1 MRESARFPPHPS
13 SRRCAESMS
22 SDDMERTMPPDAV
35 TGYRIL
41 DFGTAFAS
49 PMAAHLLAD
58 MGAEVIKVE
67 SHTRLDGLRLGRPI
81 VGEDIAGGDRGEWPE
96 YQPVFH
102 GLNRSKLGITVNI
115 KHPEGVELLKRLVRI
130 SDVVINNFSPGVMDR
145 TGLGYDVLRAEK
157 PDLIYVSLPAAGDSG
172 PLRDIVTY
180 APVIAA
186 LAGISGLVGYSAARE
201 DFVGTLQVA
210 LCDAVGA
217 LHAVVAILAA
227 LRHRQ
232 ATGEGQAIEI
242 AQWEAAVSMLGEGL
256 LDYVMNGRVLRPVGN
271 AHPHMVPHEN
281 YRCAGDDAWVAIAV
295 RSEDEWRAFC
305 GAVGHPEWIDC
316 PRFADA
322 YRRRQHRSELDAMI
336 TSWTSQRAPYEVMET
351 LQAAGVAA
359 MPVMNLD
366 DQFRDPH
373 LREREIHLESDHPK
387 VGLEFLHGIPWRL
400 SGTPG
405 RIRRPA
411 PLLGEHNQYVFG
423 DLLGLPDA
431 EIQRLM
437 QTGAID

>member
-1 MRESARFPPHPS
+1 MMKSH
-13 SRRCAESMS
+13 
-22 SDDMERTMPPDAV
+22 MPPDALA
-35 TGYRIL
+35 GYRIL

-58 MGAEVIKVE
+58 MGAEVIKIE
-67 SHTRLDGLRLGRPI
+67 SQTRLDGLRLGRPI

-102 GLNRSKLGITVNI
+102 GLNRSKLGVTVNL
-115 KHPEGVELLKRLVRI
+115 KHPEGVELLKRLVRVC
-130 SDVVINNFSPGVMDR
+130 DVVVNNFSPGVMDR
-145 TGLGYDVLRAEK
+145 AGLGYDTLRAEK
-157 PDLIYVSLPAAGDSG
+157 PDLIYVSLPAAGESG

-186 LAGISGLVGYSAARE
+186 LAGISGLVGYSSGRE

-210 LCDAVGA
+210 FCDAVGA

-227 LRHRQ
+227 LRHRK
-232 ATGEGQAIEI
+232 ATGQGQAIEI

-256 LDYVMNGRVLRPVGN
+256 LDYVMNGRVLSPAGN
-271 AHPHMVPHEN
+271 THPTMVPHDN
-281 YRCAGDDAWVAIAV
+281 YRCAGEDAWVAIAV

-305 GAVGHPEWIDC
+305 RATGHPEWADDA
-316 PRFADA
+316 RFADA
-322 YRRRQHRSELDAMI
+322 YRRRQHRSELDALI
-336 TSWTSQRAPYEVMET
+336 TTWTSRRTPYEAMEV

-359 MPVMNLD
+359 MPVMNLE

-373 LREREIHLESDHPK
+373 LREREIHLESEHPK

-400 SGTPG
+400 GATPG

-423 DLLGLPDA
+423 ELLGLPGA
-431 EIQRLM
+431 EIQRLVEA
-437 QTGAID
+437 GAIY

>member
-1 MRESARFPPHPS
+1 
-13 SRRCAESMS
+13 
-22 SDDMERTMPPDAV
+22 MPPDALA
-35 TGYRIL
+35 GYRIL

-58 MGAEVIKVE
+58 MGAEVIKIE
-67 SHTRLDGLRLGRPI
+67 SQTRLDGLRLGRPV

-115 KHPEGVELLKRLVRI
+115 KHPQGVDLLKRLVRI

-145 TGLGYDVLRAEK
+145 AGLGYDVLCAEK
-157 PDLIYVSLPAAGDSG
+157 PDLIYVSLPAAGESG

-186 LAGISGLVGYSAARE
+186 LAGISGLVGYSSARE

-210 LCDAVGA
+210 FCDAVGA

-232 ATGEGQAIEI
+232 STGEGQAIEI
-242 AQWEAAVSMLGEGL
+242 AQWEATVSMLGEGL
-256 LDYVMNGRVLRPVGN
+256 LDYVMNARVLGPVGN
-271 AHPHMVPHEN
+271 AHPSRVPHDN
-281 YRCAGDDAWVAIAV
+281 YRCAGDDAWAAIAV

-305 GAVGHPEWIDC
+305 QATGHPEWAHDS
-316 PRFADA
+316 RFADA
-322 YRRRQHRSELDAMI
+322 YLRRQHRTELDALI
-336 TSWTSQRAPYEVMET
+336 TAWTHQHTPYEVMEI
-351 LQAAGVAA
+351 LQSVGVAA
-359 MPVMNLD
+359 MPVMNLE

-373 LREREIHLESDHPK
+373 LRAREVHVESEHPR

-405 RIRRPA
+405 RISRPA
-411 PLLGEHNQYVFG
+411 PMLGEHNRYVFG
-423 DLLGLPDA
+423 ELLRLPEA
-431 EIQRLM
+431 EVRRL
-437 QTGAID
+437 TEAGAIY

>member
-1 MRESARFPPHPS
+1 MDADHLEHTR
-13 SRRCAESMS
+13 
-22 SDDMERTMPPDAV
+22 PPDAL

-58 MGAEVIKVE
+58 MGAEVIKIE

-115 KHPEGVELLKRLVRI
+115 KHPDGVELLKRLVRC

-145 TGLGYDVLRAEK
+145 AGLGYDVLRAEK
-157 PDLIYVSLPAAGDSG
+157 PDLIYVALPAAGDSG

-186 LAGISGLVGYSAARE
+186 LAGISGLVGYSAASA

-210 LCDAVGA
+210 FCDAVGA

-232 ATGEGQAIEI
+232 ATGEGQAIEV

-256 LDYVMNGRVLRPVGN
+256 LDYVMNGRVLGPIGN
-271 AHPHMVPHEN
+271 AHPYMVPHNN
-281 YRCAGDDAWVAIAV
+281 YRCAGEDAWVAIAV
-295 RSEDEWRAFC
+295 RSEEEWQAFC
-305 GAVGHPEWIDC
+305 QVTDHAEWADD

-322 YRRRQHRSELDAMI
+322 YQRRQHCAELDALV
-336 TSWTSQRAPYEVMET
+336 TDWTSQHTPYEVMEK

-359 MPVMNLD
+359 MPVMSLE

-373 LREREIHLESDHPK
+373 LRAREIHLESEHPK

-400 SGTPG
+400 SHTPG
-405 RIRRPA
+405 RIHRPA

-423 DLLGLPDA
+423 EVLGLPDT

-437 QTGAID
+437 EVGAIN

>member
-1 MRESARFPPHPS
+1 
-13 SRRCAESMS
+13 
-22 SDDMERTMPPDAV
+22 MPADALA
-35 TGYRIL
+35 GYRIL

-58 MGAEVIKVE
+58 MGAEVIKIE
-67 SHTRLDGLRLGRPI
+67 SQTRLDGLRLGRPI

-102 GLNRSKLGITVNI
+102 GLNRSKLGVTVNI
-115 KHPEGVELLKRLVRI
+115 KHPEGVELLMRLVRVC
-130 SDVVINNFSPGVMDR
+130 DVVVNNFSPGVMDR
-145 TGLGYDVLRAEK
+145 AGLGYDTLRAEK
-157 PDLIYVSLPAAGDSG
+157 PDLIYVSLPAAGESG

-186 LAGISGLVGYSAARE
+186 LAGISGLVGYSGRRE

-210 LCDAVGA
+210 FCDAVGA

-227 LRHRQ
+227 LRHRK

-256 LDYVMNGRVLRPVGN
+256 LDYVMNGRVLSPAGN
-271 AHPHMVPHEN
+271 SHPTMVPHDN
-281 YRCAGDDAWVAIAV
+281 YCCVGEDAWVAIAV

-305 GAVGHPEWIDC
+305 RATDHPEWADDA
-316 PRFADA
+316 RFADA
-322 YRRRQHRSELDAMI
+322 YRRRQHRSELDTLI
-336 TSWTSQRAPYEVMET
+336 TTWTSQRTPHEAMET

-359 MPVMNLD
+359 MPVMNLE

-373 LREREIHLESDHPK
+373 LREREIHLESEHPK

-400 SGTPG
+400 SDTPG

-423 DLLGLPDA
+423 ELLGLPDV
-431 EIQRLM
+431 EIQRLVEA
-437 QTGAID
+437 GAIH

>member
-1 MRESARFPPHPS
+1 VGKFR
-13 SRRCAESMS
+13 
-22 SDDMERTMPPDAV
+22 V
-35 TGYRIL
+35 L

-58 MGAEVIKVE
+58 MGAEVIKIE
-67 SHTRLDGLRLGRPI
+67 SRTRLDGLRLGRPI

-102 GLNRSKLGITVNI
+102 GLNRSKLGVTINI
-115 KHPEGVELLKRLVRI
+115 KHPDGIALLKRLVRL
-130 SDVVINNFSPGVMDR
+130 SDVVINNFSPGVMAR
-145 TGLGYDVLRAEK
+145 AGLSYDALCVEK
-157 PDLIYVSLPAAGDSG
+157 PDLIYVSLPAAGERG
-172 PLRDIVTY
+172 PLHEIVTY

-186 LAGISGLVGYSAARE
+186 LSGLSALVGYSSSRQ

-217 LHAVVAILAA
+217 LNAVVAILAA

-232 ATGEGQAIEI
+232 ATGQGQAIEI
-242 AQWEAAVSMLGEGL
+242 SQWEASLSMLGEGV
-256 LDYVMNGRVLRPVGN
+256 LDYVMNGRVLAPVGN
-271 AHPHMVPHEN
+271 AHPTMVPHNN
-281 YRCAGDDAWVAIAV
+281 YRCAGEDAWVAIAV
-295 RSEDEWRAFC
+295 GSEAEWLAFC
-305 GAVGHPEWIDC
+305 GAAGHPEWINY

-322 YRRRQHRSELDAMI
+322 YRRQQHRHDLDALI
-336 TSWTSQRAPYEVMET
+336 TAWTSQRQPYDVMEM
-351 LQAAGVAA
+351 LQSAGVAA
-359 MPVMNLD
+359 MPVMNLE

-373 LREREIHLESDHPK
+373 LREREIHLESEHPK

-400 SGTPG
+400 SDTPG
-405 RIRRPA
+405 RIRRHA

-431 EIQRLM
+431 EIQRLIEAE
-437 QTGAID
+437 AIY

>member
-1 MRESARFPPHPS
+1 
-13 SRRCAESMS
+13 
-22 SDDMERTMPPDAV
+22 MPADALA
-35 TGYRIL
+35 GYRIL

-58 MGAEVIKVE
+58 MGAEVIKIE
-67 SHTRLDGLRLGRPI
+67 SHTHLDGLRLGRPI

-115 KHPEGVELLKRLVRI
+115 KHPQGVDLLKRLVRL

-145 TGLGYDVLRAEK
+145 AGLGYDVLRSEN

-172 PLRDIVTY
+172 PRRDIVTY

-186 LAGISGLVGYSAARE
+186 LAGITSLVGYSAAPE

-210 LCDAVGA
+210 FCDAVGA
-217 LHAVVAILAA
+217 LHAVVAIMAA

-232 ATGEGQAIEI
+232 TTGEGQAIEI
-242 AQWEAAVSMLGEGL
+242 AQWEATVSMLGEGL
-256 LDYVMNGRVLRPVGN
+256 LDYVMNSRVLGPTGN
-271 AHPHMVPHEN
+271 AHPSMAPHGN

-295 RSEDEWRAFC
+295 QSEDEWRAFC
-305 GAVGHPEWIDC
+305 RATDHSEWADD

-322 YRRRQHRSELDAMI
+322 YLRQQHDAELNELI
-336 TSWTSQRAPYEVMET
+336 TTWTSQRAPYEIMET
-351 LQAAGVAA
+351 LQTAGVAA
-359 MPVMNLD
+359 MPVMSLE

-373 LREREIHLESDHPK
+373 LRQREIHLESEHPK

-400 SGTPG
+400 SDTPG

-423 DLLGLPDA
+423 DLLGLPAA

-437 QTGAID
+437 EAGAID

>member
-1 MRESARFPPHPS
+1 M
-13 SRRCAESMS
+13 
-22 SDDMERTMPPDAV
+22 TVDALV
-35 TGYRIL
+35 GYRIL

-58 MGAEVIKVE
+58 MGAEAIKIE

-115 KHPEGVELLKRLVRI
+115 KHPEGVALLKRLVRV
-130 SDVVINNFSPGVMDR
+130 SDVVINNYSPGVMDR
-145 TGLGYDVLRAEK
+145 AGLGYDVLRQEK
-157 PDLIYVSLPAAGDSG
+157 SDLIYVSLPAAGDNG

-186 LAGISGLVGYSAARE
+186 LAGISSLVGYSSAPG

-210 LCDAVGA
+210 FCDAVGA

-242 AQWEAAVSMLGEGL
+242 AQWEATVSMLGEGL
-256 LDYVMNGRVLRPVGN
+256 LDYVMNGRVLGPVGN
-271 AHPHMVPHEN
+271 THPTMVPHNN

-295 RSEDEWRAFC
+295 RSEAEWRAFC
-305 GAVGHPEWIDC
+305 HTSGHPEWADDA
-316 PRFADA
+316 RFADA
-322 YRRRQHRSELDAMI
+322 YGRRQHGGELDTLI
-336 TSWTSQRAPYEVMET
+336 TAWTSQHTPYEIMET

-359 MPVMNLD
+359 MPVMNLEE
-366 DQFRDPH
+366 QFRDPH
-373 LREREIHLESDHPK
+373 LRVREIHLESEHPK
-387 VGLEFLHGIPWRL
+387 VGLEFLHGIPWHL
-400 SGTPG
+400 SETPG
-405 RIRRPA
+405 RISRPA

-423 DLLGLPDA
+423 ALLGLPEA
-431 EIQRLM
+431 EIQRL
-437 QTGAID
+437 TELGAIY

>member
-1 MRESARFPPHPS
+1 MSPDDLESN
-13 SRRCAESMS
+13 
-22 SDDMERTMPPDAV
+22 MPPDALA
-35 TGYRIL
+35 GYRIL

-58 MGAEVIKVE
+58 MGAEVIKIE

-115 KHPEGVELLKRLVRI
+115 KHPEGVEILKRLVRI
-130 SDVVINNFSPGVMDR
+130 SDVVINNFAPGVMDR
-145 TGLGYDVLRAEK
+145 AELGYEALRAEK
-157 PDLIYVSLPAAGDSG
+157 ADLIYVSLPAAGESG

-186 LAGISGLVGYSAARE
+186 LAGISGLIGYSSARE

-210 LCDAVGA
+210 FCDAVGA

-227 LRHRQ
+227 LRHRESS
-232 ATGEGQAIEI
+232 GEGQAIEI
-242 AQWEAAVSMLGEGL
+242 AQWEAAASMLGEGL
-256 LDYVMNGRVLRPVGN
+256 LDYVMNGRVLGPVGN
-271 AHPHMVPHEN
+271 AHPSMVPHDN

-305 GAVGHPEWIDC
+305 HAIGHREWVDDR
-316 PRFADA
+316 RFADA
-322 YRRRQHRSELDAMI
+322 HLRRQHRAELDASI
-336 TSWTSQRAPYEVMET
+336 AAWTSQHTPYEVMET

-359 MPVMNLD
+359 MPVMNLE

-373 LREREIHLESDHPK
+373 LREREIHLECEHPK

-400 SGTPG
+400 GSTPG
-405 RIRRPA
+405 RISRPA
-411 PLLGEHNQYVFG
+411 PLLGEHNQYVFSG
-423 DLLGLPDA
+423 LLGLPDI

-437 QTGAID
+437 EVGALY

>member
-1 MRESARFPPHPS
+1 MMKSH
-13 SRRCAESMS
+13 
-22 SDDMERTMPPDAV
+22 MPPDALA
-35 TGYRIL
+35 GYRIL

-58 MGAEVIKVE
+58 MGAEVIKIE
-67 SHTRLDGLRLGRPI
+67 SQTRLDGLRLGRPI

-102 GLNRSKLGITVNI
+102 GLNRSKLGVTVNI
-115 KHPEGVELLKRLVRI
+115 KHPEGGELLKRLVRVC
-130 SDVVINNFSPGVMDR
+130 DVVVNNFSPGVMDR
-145 TGLGYDVLRAEK
+145 AGLGYDALRAAK
-157 PDLIYVSLPAAGDSG
+157 PDLIYVSLPAAGESG

-186 LAGISGLVGYSAARE
+186 LTGISGLVGYSSRRE

-210 LCDAVGA
+210 FCDAVGA

-227 LRHRQ
+227 LRHRK

-242 AQWEAAVSMLGEGL
+242 AQWEAAASMLGEGL
-256 LDYVMNGRVLRPVGN
+256 LDYVMNGRVLSPAGN
-271 AHPHMVPHEN
+271 SHPTMVPHDN
-281 YRCAGDDAWVAIAV
+281 YRCAGEDAWVAIAV

-305 GAVGHPEWIDC
+305 RATDHPEWADDA
-316 PRFADA
+316 RFTDA
-322 YRRRQHRSELDAMI
+322 YRRRQHRSELDTLI
-336 TSWTSQRAPYEVMET
+336 TTWTSRRTPYEAMEI

-359 MPVMNLD
+359 MPVMNLE

-373 LREREIHLESDHPK
+373 LREREIHLESEHPK

-400 SGTPG
+400 SDTPG

-423 DLLGLPDA
+423 ELLGLPEV
-431 EIQRLM
+431 EIQRLVEA
-437 QTGAID
+437 GAIS

>member
-1 MRESARFPPHPS
+1 MSPDEMESY
-13 SRRCAESMS
+13 
-22 SDDMERTMPPDAV
+22 MPPDALA
-35 TGYRIL
+35 GYRVL

-58 MGAEVIKVE
+58 MGAEVIKIE
-67 SHTRLDGLRLGRPI
+67 SRTRLDGLRLGRPI
-81 VGEDIAGGDRGEWPE
+81 IGEDIAGGDRGEWPE

-115 KHPEGVELLKRLVRI
+115 KHPEGIVLLKRLVRI
-130 SDVVINNFSPGVMDR
+130 SDVVINNFAPGVMDR
-145 TGLGYDVLRAEK
+145 AGLGYEAVRVEK
-157 PDLIYVSLPAAGDSG
+157 ADLIYVSLPAAGETG

-186 LAGISGLVGYSAARE
+186 LAGISSLVGYSSARE

-210 LCDAVGA
+210 FCDAVGA

-227 LRHRQ
+227 LRHRRS
-232 ATGEGQAIEI
+232 TGEGQAIEI
-242 AQWEAAVSMLGEGL
+242 AQWEAAASLLAEGL
-256 LDYVMNGRVLRPVGN
+256 LDYAMNGRVRGPIGN
-271 AHPHMVPHEN
+271 VHPAMVPHNN

-295 RSEDEWRAFC
+295 RSEHEWRAFC
-305 GAVGHPEWIDC
+305 QATGHPEWADD

-322 YRRRQHRSELDAMI
+322 YLRRQHRAELDGVI
-336 TSWTSQRAPYEVMET
+336 TAWTSRHTTAQVMEI
-351 LQAAGVAA
+351 LQAMGVAA
-359 MPVMNLD
+359 MPVMNLE

-373 LREREIHLESDHPK
+373 LRAREIHVESEHPK

-400 SGTPG
+400 SDTPG
-405 RIRRPA
+405 RISRPA

-423 DLLGLPDA
+423 ELLGLPDP
-431 EIQRLM
+431 EIQRLVEAE
-437 QTGAID
+437 AIY

>member
-1 MRESARFPPHPS
+1 
-13 SRRCAESMS
+13 
-22 SDDMERTMPPDAV
+22 MEPNTPPDALG
-35 TGYRIL
+35 GYRIL

-58 MGAEVIKVE
+58 MGAEVIKIE
-67 SHTRLDGLRLGRPI
+67 SQTRLDGLRLGRPI

-102 GLNRSKLGITVNI
+102 GLNRNKLGITVNI
-115 KHPEGVELLKRLVRI
+115 KHLEGVDLLKRLVRI

-145 TGLGYDVLRAEK
+145 AGLGYDVLRAEK
-157 PDLIYVSLPAAGDSG
+157 PDLIYVSLPAAGESG

-186 LAGISGLVGYSAARE
+186 LAGISGLVGYSAARQ

-210 LCDAVGA
+210 FCDAVGA

-232 ATGEGQAIEI
+232 STNEGQAIEI
-242 AQWEAAVSMLGEGL
+242 AQWEATVSMLGEGL
-256 LDYVMNGRVLRPVGN
+256 LDYVMNGRVLGPIGN
-271 AHPHMVPHEN
+271 AHPSMVPHDN

-295 RSEDEWRAFC
+295 RSEDEWRTFC
-305 GAVGHPEWIDC
+305 GAVGHPEWIDD

-366 DQFRDPH
+366 DQFRDLH
-373 LREREIHLESDHPK
+373 LREREIHLESEHPK

-400 SGTPG
+400 SDTPG

-411 PLLGEHNQYVFG
+411 PLLGEHNQYVFS
-423 DLLGLPDA
+423 DLLELPA
-431 EIQRLM
+431 VEIQRLM
-437 QTGAID
+437 ELGAIY

>member
-1 MRESARFPPHPS
+1 MTKSH
-13 SRRCAESMS
+13 
-22 SDDMERTMPPDAV
+22 MPPDALA
-35 TGYRIL
+35 GYRVL

-58 MGAEVIKVE
+58 MGAEVIKIE
-67 SHTRLDGLRLGRPI
+67 SQTRLDGLRLGRPI

-102 GLNRSKLGITVNI
+102 GLNRSKLGVTVNI
-115 KHPEGVELLKRLVRI
+115 KHPEGVELLKRLVRVC
-130 SDVVINNFSPGVMDR
+130 DVVVNNFSPGVMDR
-145 TGLGYDVLRAEK
+145 AGLGYDALRAEK
-157 PDLIYVSLPAAGDSG
+157 PDLIYASLPAAGESG

-186 LAGISGLVGYSAARE
+186 LAGISGLVGYSGRRE

-210 LCDAVGA
+210 FCDAVGA

-227 LRHRQ
+227 LRHRK
-232 ATGEGQAIEI
+232 ATGEGQAIEV
-242 AQWEAAVSMLGEGL
+242 AQWEAAASMLGEGL
-256 LDYVMNGRVLRPVGN
+256 LDYVMNGRVLSPAGN
-271 AHPHMVPHEN
+271 SHPTMVPHDN
-281 YRCAGDDAWVAIAV
+281 YRCAGEDAWVAIAV
-295 RSEDEWRAFC
+295 RSADEWRAFC
-305 GAVGHPEWIDC
+305 RATDHPEWADDA
-316 PRFADA
+316 RFADA
-322 YRRRQHRSELDAMI
+322 YRRRQHRSELDSLI
-336 TSWTSQRAPYEVMET
+336 TTWTSQRTPYEAMET

-359 MPVMNLD
+359 MPVMNLE

-373 LREREIHLESDHPK
+373 LREREIHLESEHPK

-411 PLLGEHNQYVFG
+411 PLLGEHNHYVFG
-423 DLLGLPDA
+423 ELLGLPEA
-431 EIQRLM
+431 EIQRLVEA
-437 QTGAID
+437 GAIY

>member
-1 MRESARFPPHPS
+1 
-13 SRRCAESMS
+13 
-22 SDDMERTMPPDAV
+22 MPPDALA
-35 TGYRIL
+35 GYRVL

-58 MGAEVIKVE
+58 MGAEVIKIE
-67 SHTRLDGLRLGRPI
+67 SRTRLDGLRLGRPI

-115 KHPEGVELLKRLVRI
+115 KHPEGIALLKRLARI
-130 SDVVINNFSPGVMDR
+130 SDVVINNFAPGVMDR
-145 TGLGYDVLRAEK
+145 AGLGYEALRVEK
-157 PDLIYVSLPAAGDSG
+157 AGLIYVSLPAAGETG

-186 LAGISGLVGYSAARE
+186 LAGISSLVGYSSARE

-210 LCDAVGA
+210 FCDAVGA
-217 LHAVVAILAA
+217 LHGVVATLAA

-232 ATGEGQAIEI
+232 TTGEGQAIEI
-242 AQWEAAVSMLGEGL
+242 AQWEAAASMLGEGL
-256 LDYVMNGRVLRPVGN
+256 FDCTMNGRVRGPIGN
-271 AHPHMVPHEN
+271 VHPTMVPHDN

-295 RSEDEWRAFC
+295 RSEHEWRAFC
-305 GAVGHPEWIDC
+305 QAIGHPEWADD
-316 PRFADA
+316 PRFTDA
-322 YRRRQHRSELDAMI
+322 YLRRRHRAELDGVINA
-336 TSWTSQRAPYEVMET
+336 WTNQHTTAEVMEK
-351 LQAAGVAA
+351 LQVAGVAA
-359 MPVMNLD
+359 MPVMNLEG
-366 DQFRDPH
+366 QFRDPH
-373 LREREIHLESDHPK
+373 LRAREIHVESEHPK

-405 RIRRPA
+405 RISRPA

-423 DLLGLPDA
+423 ELLGLPEA
-431 EIQRLM
+431 EIQRLVE
-437 QTGAID
+437 AEALY

>member
-1 MRESARFPPHPS
+1 MMNGQTA
-13 SRRCAESMS
+13 
-22 SDDMERTMPPDAV
+22 PDALM
-35 TGYRIL
+35 GYRIL

-58 MGAEVIKVE
+58 MGAEVIKIE
-67 SHTRLDGLRLGRPI
+67 SQTRLDGLRLGRPI

-102 GLNRSKLGITVNI
+102 GLNRSKLGITANI
-115 KHPEGVELLKRLVRI
+115 KHPEAVDLLKRLVRM

-145 TGLGYDVLRAEK
+145 AGLGYDALRRER
-157 PDLIYVSLPAAGDSG
+157 PDLIYVSLPAAGESG

-186 LAGISGLVGYSAARE
+186 LAGISGLVGYSSERE
-201 DFVGTLQVA
+201 DFVGTLQA
-210 LCDAVGA
+210 AFCDAVGA
-217 LHAVVAILAA
+217 MHAVVATLAA

-242 AQWEAAVSMLGEGL
+242 AQWEAAVSMLGEGV
-256 LDYVMNGRVLRPVGN
+256 LDYVMNGRVMAPVGN
-271 AHPHMVPHEN
+271 THPTMVPHDN
-281 YRCAGDDAWVAIAV
+281 YQCAGEDAWVAIAV
-295 RSEDEWRAFC
+295 GSEDEWQAFC
-305 GAVGHPEWIDC
+305 RAIGHPEWLDDS
-316 PRFADA
+316 RFTDA
-322 YRRRQHRSELDAMI
+322 YQRRRHRTALDALI
-336 TSWTSQRAPYEVMET
+336 TTWTAQHTADEVREI
-351 LQAAGVAA
+351 LQAVGVAA
-359 MPVMNLD
+359 MPVMTLE

-373 LREREIHLESDHPK
+373 LRAREIHLESEHPK

-400 SGTPG
+400 SDTPG

-423 DLLGLPDA
+423 ELLGLPEA
-431 EIQRLM
+431 EIQRLVEG
-437 QTGAID
+437 GAIY

>member
-1 MRESARFPPHPS
+1 MSPDDRESH
-13 SRRCAESMS
+13 
-22 SDDMERTMPPDAV
+22 MPPEALA
-35 TGYRIL
+35 GYRVL

-58 MGAEVIKVE
+58 MGAEVIKIE

-115 KHPEGVELLKRLVRI
+115 KHPEGVEILKRLVRI
-130 SDVVINNFSPGVMDR
+130 SDVVINNFAPGVMDR
-145 TGLGYDVLRAEK
+145 AGLGYEALRVEK
-157 PDLIYVSLPAAGDSG
+157 SDLIYVTLPAAGESG

-186 LAGISGLVGYSAARE
+186 LAGISSLVGYSSARE

-210 LCDAVGA
+210 FCDAVGA
-217 LHAVVAILAA
+217 LHAVVAVLAA

-232 ATGEGQAIEI
+232 STGEGQAIEI
-242 AQWEAAVSMLGEGL
+242 AQWEAAASMLGEGF
-256 LDYVMNGRVLRPVGN
+256 LDYVMNGRVQGPVGN
-271 AHPHMVPHEN
+271 AHPTIVPHDN

-305 GAVGHPEWIDC
+305 QATDHPEWANDL
-316 PRFADA
+316 RFADA
-322 YRRRQHRSELDAMI
+322 YLRRQHGAELHALI
-336 TSWTSQRAPYEVMET
+336 TSWTGQHTPYEVMET

-359 MPVMNLD
+359 MPVMNLE

-373 LREREIHLESDHPK
+373 LREREIHVESEHPK

-400 SGTPG
+400 SDTPG
-405 RIRRPA
+405 RISRPA

-423 DLLGLPDA
+423 ELLGLPDA
-431 EIQRLM
+431 EIERLIEA
-437 QTGAID
+437 GAIY

>member
-1 MRESARFPPHPS
+1 MNA
-13 SRRCAESMS
+13 
-22 SDDMERTMPPDAV
+22 DDLNSNLSGGALA
-35 TGYRIL
+35 GYRIL

-58 MGAEVIKVE
+58 MGAEVIKIE

-130 SDVVINNFSPGVMDR
+130 SDVVMNNFSPGVMDR
-145 TGLGYDVLRAEK
+145 AGLGYDVLRAEK
-157 PDLIYVSLPAAGDSG
+157 PDLIYVSLPAAGESG

-186 LAGISGLVGYSAARE
+186 LAGISGLVGYSGARE

-210 LCDAVGA
+210 FCDAVGA

-242 AQWEAAVSMLGEGL
+242 AQWEAAVSMLGEGI
-256 LDYVMNGRVLRPVGN
+256 LDYVMNGRVLTPVGN
-271 AHPHMVPHEN
+271 AHPSMMPHDN
-281 YRCAGDDAWVAIAV
+281 YRCAGEDAWVAIAV

-305 GAVGHPEWIDC
+305 QATGHPEWAEDR
-316 PRFADA
+316 RFADV
-322 YRRRQHRSELDAMI
+322 YQRRRHGADLDALI
-336 TSWTSQRAPYEVMET
+336 TAWTSQRPPYEVMET

-359 MPVMNLD
+359 MPVMNLE

-373 LREREIHLESDHPK
+373 LRAREIHVESEHPK

-400 SGTPG
+400 SDTPG

-423 DLLGLPDA
+423 DLLGLPGA
-431 EIQRLM
+431 EIQRLVE
-437 QTGAID
+437 TGAID

>member
-1 MRESARFPPHPS
+1 MSMPS
-13 SRRCAESMS
+13 
-22 SDDMERTMPPDAV
+22 DALA
-35 TGYRIL
+35 GYRIL

-58 MGAEVIKVE
+58 MGAEVIKIE
-67 SHTRLDGLRLGRPI
+67 SHARLDGLRLGRPI

-102 GLNRSKLGITVNI
+102 GLNRSKLGVTVNL
-115 KHPEGVELLKRLVRI
+115 KHPEGLELLKRLVRI
-130 SDVVINNFSPGVMDR
+130 SDVVMNNFSPGVMDR
-145 TGLGYDVLRAEK
+145 AGLGYAVLRLERPA
-157 PDLIYVSLPAAGDSG
+157 LIYVSLPAAGESG
-172 PLRDIVTY
+172 PLREIVTY

-186 LAGISGLVGYSAARE
+186 LAGISGLVGYSGARQ

-210 LCDAVGA
+210 FCDAVGA

-242 AQWEAAVSMLGEGL
+242 AQWEAAVSMLGEGI
-256 LDYVMNGRVLRPVGN
+256 LDSVINDRVLGPVGN
-271 AHPHMVPHEN
+271 AHPTMVPHDN
-281 YRCAGDDAWVAIAV
+281 YRCAGGDAWVAIAA
-295 RSEDEWRAFC
+295 RSEVEWLAFC
-305 GAVGHPEWIDC
+305 EATGHPEWSDD

-322 YRRRQHRSELDAMI
+322 YRRRRHRAELDTLI
-336 TSWTSQRAPYEVMET
+336 TTWTSQHTPYEVMAT

-359 MPVMNLD
+359 MPVMNLE

-373 LREREIHLESDHPK
+373 LRHREIHLESEHPK

-400 SGTPG
+400 SDTPG

-423 DLLGLPDA
+423 DLLGLPAA
-431 EIQRLM
+431 EIQRLVEA
-437 QTGAID
+437 GAIH

>member
-1 MRESARFPPHPS
+1 MA
-13 SRRCAESMS
+13 
-22 SDDMERTMPPDAV
+22 TDALA
-35 TGYRIL
+35 GYRIL

-67 SHTRLDGLRLGRPI
+67 SHSRLDGLRLGRPI

-145 TGLGYDVLRAEK
+145 AGLGDGILRAEK
-157 PDLIYVSLPAAGDSG
+157 PNLIYVSLPAAGESG

-186 LAGISGLVGYSAARE
+186 LAGISGLVGYSSARE

-210 LCDAVGA
+210 FCDAVGA

-227 LRHRQ
+227 LRHRR
-232 ATGEGQAIEI
+232 ATGEGQAVEI

-256 LDYVMNGRVLRPVGN
+256 FDYAMNGRVLGPLGN
-271 AHPHMVPHEN
+271 AHPIMVPHDN

-305 GAVGHPEWIDC
+305 QATSHPEWRDD

-322 YRRRQHRSELDAMI
+322 YRRQQHRAELDALI
-336 TSWTSQRAPYEVMET
+336 TAWTSQCTPYEVMDI
-351 LQAAGVAA
+351 LQAVGVAA
-359 MPVMNLD
+359 MPVMNLE

-373 LREREIHLESDHPK
+373 LREREIHVESEHPK

-400 SGTPG
+400 SETPG

-411 PLLGEHNQYVFG
+411 PLLGEHNQYVFR
-423 DLLGLPDA
+423 DLLGLPES
-431 EIQRLM
+431 EIQRL
-437 QTGAID
+437 TEAGAID

>member
-1 MRESARFPPHPS
+1 MESRV
-13 SRRCAESMS
+13 
-22 SDDMERTMPPDAV
+22 PPDAL

-115 KHPEGVELLKRLVRI
+115 KHPEGVALLKRLAGLT
-130 SDVVINNFSPGVMDR
+130 DVVLNNFAPGVMDR
-145 TGLGYDVLRAEK
+145 AGLGYDALRGEK
-157 PDLIYVSLPAAGDSG
+157 ADLIYVSLPAAGESG
-172 PLRDIVTY
+172 PLRDLVTY

-186 LAGISGLVGYSAARE
+186 LAGISGLVGYSSRRE

-210 LCDAVGA
+210 FCDAVGA

-227 LRHRQ
+227 LRHRRR
-232 ATGEGQAIEI
+232 TGEGQAIEI
-242 AQWEAAVSMLGEGL
+242 AQWEATVSMLGEGL
-256 LDYVMNGRVLRPVGN
+256 LDYELNGRIRGPVGN
-271 AHPHMVPHEN
+271 DHSTMAPHDH
-281 YRCAGDDAWVAIAV
+281 YRCAGDGAWVAIAV
-295 RSEDEWRAFC
+295 RSEAEWRALC
-305 GAVGHPEWIDC
+305 RAAGHLEWAEDG
-316 PRFADA
+316 RFADA
-322 YRRRQHRSELDAMI
+322 YRRRRHRTELDALI
-336 TSWTSQRAPYEVMET
+336 THWT
-351 LQAAGVAA
+351 LQHTAYEIMEMLQAVGVAA
-359 MPVMNLD
+359 MPVMNLE

-373 LREREIHLESDHPK
+373 LREREIHLESEHPK

-400 SGTPG
+400 SATPG
-405 RIRRPA
+405 HIRRPA
-411 PLLGEHNQYVFG
+411 PLLGEHNHYVFAE
-423 DLLGLPDA
+423 LLGLSGM
-431 EIQRLM
+431 EITRLM
-437 QTGAID
+437 EQGAIS

>member
-1 MRESARFPPHPS
+1 MMKSH
-13 SRRCAESMS
+13 
-22 SDDMERTMPPDAV
+22 MPPDALA
-35 TGYRIL
+35 GYRIL

-58 MGAEVIKVE
+58 MGAEVIKIE
-67 SHTRLDGLRLGRPI
+67 SQTRLDGLRLGRPI

-102 GLNRSKLGITVNI
+102 GLNRSKLGVTVNI
-115 KHPEGVELLKRLVRI
+115 KHPEGVELLKRLVRVC
-130 SDVVINNFSPGVMDR
+130 DVVVNNFSPGVMDR
-145 TGLGYDVLRAEK
+145 AGLGYDALRAAK
-157 PDLIYVSLPAAGDSG
+157 PDLIYVSLPAAGESG

-186 LAGISGLVGYSAARE
+186 LTGISGLVGYSSRRE

-210 LCDAVGA
+210 FCDAVGA

-227 LRHRQ
+227 LRHRK

-242 AQWEAAVSMLGEGL
+242 AQWEAAASMLGEGL
-256 LDYVMNGRVLRPVGN
+256 LDYVMNGRVLSPAGN
-271 AHPHMVPHEN
+271 SHPTMVPHDN
-281 YRCAGDDAWVAIAV
+281 YRCAGEDAWVAIAV

-305 GAVGHPEWIDC
+305 RATDHPEWADDA
-316 PRFADA
+316 RFTDA
-322 YRRRQHRSELDAMI
+322 YRRRQHRSELDTLI
-336 TSWTSQRAPYEVMET
+336 TTWTSRRTPYEAMEI

-359 MPVMNLD
+359 MPVMNLE

-373 LREREIHLESDHPK
+373 LREREIHLESEHPK

-400 SGTPG
+400 SDTPG

-423 DLLGLPDA
+423 ELLGLPEV
-431 EIQRLM
+431 EIQRLVEA
-437 QTGAID
+437 GAIS

>member
-1 MRESARFPPHPS
+1 
-13 SRRCAESMS
+13 
-22 SDDMERTMPPDAV
+22 MEHNTPPDALV
-35 TGYRIL
+35 GYRIL

-58 MGAEVIKVE
+58 MGAEVIKIE
-67 SHTRLDGLRLGRPI
+67 SQTRLDGLRLGRPI
-81 VGEDIAGGDRGEWPE
+81 VGEDVAGGDRGEWPE

-102 GLNRSKLGITVNI
+102 GLNRNKLGITVNI
-115 KHPEGVELLKRLVRI
+115 KHPEGVDLLKRLVRI

-145 TGLGYDVLRAEK
+145 AGLGYDVLRGEK
-157 PDLIYVSLPAAGDSG
+157 PDLIYVSLPAAGESG

-186 LAGISGLVGYSAARE
+186 LAGISGLVGYSSARQ

-210 LCDAVGA
+210 FCDAVGA

-232 ATGEGQAIEI
+232 STGAGQAIEI

-256 LDYVMNGRVLRPVGN
+256 LDYVMNGRVLAPVGN
-271 AHPHMVPHEN
+271 AHPSMVPHDN

-295 RSEDEWRAFC
+295 RSEDEWHAFC
-305 GAVGHPEWIDC
+305 QATGHPEWAHD

-336 TSWTSQRAPYEVMET
+336 TTWTNQHTPDEVMEI
-351 LQAAGVAA
+351 LQSASVAA
-359 MPVMNLD
+359 MPVMNLE
-366 DQFRDPH
+366 DQFRNPH
-373 LREREIHLESDHPK
+373 LREREIHLESEHPK
-387 VGLEFLHGIPWRL
+387 VGLEFLHGIPWHL

-423 DLLGLPDA
+423 DLLGLPER
-431 EIQRLM
+431 EIHRLM
-437 QTGAID
+437 EAGAIY

>member
-1 MRESARFPPHPS
+1 
-13 SRRCAESMS
+13 
-22 SDDMERTMPPDAV
+22 MEHNTPPDALV
-35 TGYRIL
+35 GYRIL

-49 PMAAHLLAD
+49 PMAGHLLAD
-58 MGAEVIKVE
+58 MGAEVIKIE
-67 SHTRLDGLRLGRPI
+67 SQTRLDGLRLGRPI

>member
-1 MRESARFPPHPS
+1 MYSH
-13 SRRCAESMS
+13 
-22 SDDMERTMPPDAV
+22 MPPDALV
-35 TGYRIL
+35 GYRIL

-58 MGAEVIKVE
+58 MGAEVIKIE
-67 SHTRLDGLRLGRPI
+67 SQTRLDGLRLGRPI

-102 GLNRSKLGITVNI
+102 GLNRSKLGVTVNI
-115 KHPEGVELLKRLVRI
+115 KHPEGVALLKRLVRV
-130 SDVVINNFSPGVMDR
+130 SDVVVNNFSPGVMDR
-145 TGLGYDVLRAEK
+145 AGLGYDALRAEK
-157 PDLIYVSLPAAGDSG
+157 PDLIYVSLPAAGESG

-186 LAGISGLVGYSAARE
+186 LAGISGLVGYSSRRE

-210 LCDAVGA
+210 FCDAVGA
-217 LHAVVAILAA
+217 LHAAVAILAA
-227 LRHRQ
+227 LRHRK
-232 ATGEGQAIEI
+232 ATGEGQKIEI

-256 LDYVMNGRVLRPVGN
+256 LDYVMNGRVLSPVGN
-271 AHPHMVPHEN
+271 SHPTMVPHDN
-281 YRCAGDDAWVAIAV
+281 YRCAGEDAWVAIAV

-305 GAVGHPEWIDC
+305 RATGHPEWADDA
-316 PRFADA
+316 RFADA
-322 YRRRQHRSELDAMI
+322 YRRRQHRSELDSLI
-336 TSWTSQRAPYEVMET
+336 TTWTSQRTPYEAMET

-359 MPVMNLD
+359 MPVMNLE

-373 LREREIHLESDHPK
+373 LREREIHLESEHPK

-400 SGTPG
+400 SDTPG

-423 DLLGLPDA
+423 ELLGLPEV
-431 EIQRLM
+431 EIQRLVEA
-437 QTGAID
+437 GAIY

>member
-1 MRESARFPPHPS
+1 MSA
-13 SRRCAESMS
+13 
-22 SDDMERTMPPDAV
+22 DALV
-35 TGYRIL
+35 GYRIL

-67 SHTRLDGLRLGRPI
+67 SHSRLDGLRLGRPL

-115 KHPEGVELLKRLVRI
+115 KHPEGVELLKRLVRL

-145 TGLGYDVLRAEK
+145 AGLGYDVLRQAK
-157 PDLIYVSLPAAGDSG
+157 PDLIYVSLPAAGADG

-186 LAGISGLVGYSAARE
+186 LAGISGLVGYSSARA

-210 LCDAVGA
+210 FCDAVGA

-232 ATGEGQAIEI
+232 ATGDGQAIEI

-256 LDYVMNGRVLRPVGN
+256 LDYVMNGRVLTPVGN
-271 AHPHMVPHEN
+271 AHPTMVPHDN

-305 GAVGHPEWIDC
+305 QATGHPQWVDD

-322 YRRRQHRSELDAMI
+322 YRRRQHRDELDRLIAV
-336 TSWTSQRAPYEVMET
+336 WTGQRTPYEAMEI

-359 MPVMNLD
+359 MPVMNLE
-366 DQFRDPH
+366 DQFCDPH
-373 LREREIHLESDHPK
+373 LRAREIHLESEHPK

-400 SGTPG
+400 SQTPG
-405 RIRRPA
+405 RISRPA
-411 PLLGEHNQYVFG
+411 PLLGEHNPYVFG
-423 DLLGLPDA
+423 ELLGLPEA
-431 EIQRLM
+431 EIQRL
-437 QTGAID
+437 TEAGAIY

>member
-1 MRESARFPPHPS
+1 
-13 SRRCAESMS
+13 
-22 SDDMERTMPPDAV
+22 
-35 TGYRIL
+35 
-41 DFGTAFAS
+41 
-49 PMAAHLLAD
+49 LLA
-58 MGAEVIKVE
+58 A
-67 SHTRLDGLRLGRPI
+67 I
-81 VGEDIAGGDRGEWPE
+81 VGK

-115 KHPEGVELLKRLVRI
+115 KHPQGVELLKQLVRL
-130 SDVVINNFSPGVMDR
+130 SDVVINNFSPGVMAR
-145 TGLGYDVLRAEK
+145 AGLGYDTLRAEK
-157 PDLIYVSLPAAGDSG
+157 PDLIYVALPAAGDSG

-186 LAGISGLVGYSAARE
+186 LAGISGLVGYSAAPE

-210 LCDAVGA
+210 FCDAVGA

-227 LRHRQ
+227 LRQRQ

-256 LDYVMNGRVLRPVGN
+256 LDYVMNGRVLGPTGN
-271 AHPHMVPHEN
+271 AHPSMVPHNN
-281 YRCAGDDAWVAIAV
+281 YRCQGDDAWVAIAV
-295 RSEDEWRAFC
+295 RSEDEWHALCRATE
-305 GAVGHPEWIDC
+305 HPEWIDD

-322 YRRRQHRSELDAMI
+322 YQRRQHCADLDALI
-336 TSWTSQRAPYEVMET
+336 TIWTGQHTPYEVMET
-351 LQAAGVAA
+351 LQTTGVAA
-359 MPVMNLD
+359 MPVMSLE

-373 LREREIHLESDHPK
+373 LREREIYLESEHPK

-400 SGTPG
+400 SETPG

-423 DLLGLPDA
+423 DLLGLPAA
-431 EIQRLM
+431 EIQRLVDA
-437 QTGAID
+437 GAID

>member
-1 MRESARFPPHPS
+1 MDANQV
-13 SRRCAESMS
+13 
-22 SDDMERTMPPDAV
+22 ERNMPPDALG
-35 TGYRIL
+35 GYRIL

-58 MGAEVIKVE
+58 MGAEVIKIE

-115 KHPEGVELLKRLVRI
+115 KHPQGINLLKRLVRR

-145 TGLGYDVLRAEK
+145 AGLGYDALRAEK

-186 LAGISGLVGYSAARE
+186 LAGISGLVGYSAAPE

-210 LCDAVGA
+210 FCDAVGA
-217 LHAVVAILAA
+217 LHAVIAILAA
-227 LRHRQ
+227 LRQRQ
-232 ATGEGQAIEI
+232 ATGEGQVIEI
-242 AQWEAAVSMLGEGL
+242 AQWEAAVSILGEGL
-256 LDYVMNGRVLRPVGN
+256 LDYVMNGRVLGPTGN
-271 AHPHMVPHEN
+271 AHPYMAPHGN

-295 RSEDEWRAFC
+295 QSEAEWHACCRAI
-305 GAVGHPEWIDC
+305 GHPEWADD

-322 YRRRQHRSELDAMI
+322 YQRRQHGADLDSLI
-336 TSWTSQRAPYEVMET
+336 TTWTSQRTPYEVMET
-351 LQAAGVAA
+351 LQAAGIAA
-359 MPVMNLD
+359 MPVMSLE

-373 LREREIHLESDHPK
+373 LREREIHLESEHPK

-400 SGTPG
+400 SDTPG

-423 DLLGLPDA
+423 DLLGLPEA
-431 EIQRLM
+431 EIQQLM
-437 QTGAID
+437 EIGAID

>member
-1 MRESARFPPHPS
+1 ML
-13 SRRCAESMS
+13 AE
-22 SDDMERTMPPDAV
+22 ALA
-35 TGYRIL
+35 GYRIL

-58 MGAEVIKVE
+58 MGAEVIKIE

-130 SDVVINNFSPGVMDR
+130 SDVVINNFSPGVMHR
-145 TGLGYDVLRAEK
+145 AGLGYDVLRAEN
-157 PDLIYVSLPAAGDSG
+157 PDLIYVSLPAAGESG

-186 LAGISGLVGYSAARE
+186 LAGISGLVGYSAARQ

-210 LCDAVGA
+210 FCDAVGA

-242 AQWEAAVSMLGEGL
+242 AQWEAAVSMLGEGI
-256 LDYVMNGRVLRPVGN
+256 LDYAMNGRVLRPAGN
-271 AHPHMVPHEN
+271 AHPTMVPHDN
-281 YRCAGDDAWVAIAV
+281 YRCQGDDAWVAIAV

-305 GAVGHPEWIDC
+305 RATGHPEWAAD

-322 YRRRQHRSELDAMI
+322 YRRRQHRSELDALI
-336 TSWTSQRAPYEVMET
+336 TSWTNQRTPYAVMEI

-359 MPVMNLD
+359 MPVMNLE

-373 LREREIHLESDHPK
+373 LREREIHLESEHPK

-400 SGTPG
+400 SDTPG

-423 DLLGLPDA
+423 ELLGLPEA
-431 EIQRLM
+431 AIQRLVDA
-437 QTGAID
+437 GAID